1 MAVFNIGVTF
11 GFAMMVLFQ
20 RSVAQ
25 TVHVVGDSIGWT
37 VPQAGGAQAYI
48 TWASGKNFMVGDTL
62 TFNFTTNNHDVLRV
76 QKESFDACTSSYSIG
91 DVISTGPVN
100 ITLDSTG
107 EHYYICTIGG
117 HCQSGQKL
125 AITVSSRTTGASPP
139 STTPPPPPSPTAT
152 PPVPSSNN
160 TSDGCVP
167 TPAPSPTT
175 IPSPP
180 GSSSS
185 NVLASFLMTML
196 AAIVGLVF

>member
-25 TVHVVGDSIGWT
+25 TVHVVGDSIVWA
-37 VPQAGGAQAYI
+37 VPQGGGAQAYI

-62 TFNFTTNNHDVLRV
+62 IRSN
-76 QKESFDACTSSYSIG
+76 YI

-107 EHYYICTIGG
+107 EHYYICTIGR

-125 AITVSSRTTGASPP
+125 AIIVSSRTTGASPP
-139 STTPPPPPSPTAT
+139 STAPPPPPSPTAT

-160 TSDGCVP
+160 TSDGCA
-167 TPAPSPTT
+167 PAPARSPTSSMIPESLPT